1 MKSLVDAFRLLTI
14 VPVPFG
20 SGHDSP
26 QSKYAPLFF
35 PLVGLLIGVGAA
47 ALFAAF
53 DDLLPRS
60 LGAALTIA
68 AVVIITGALHID
80 GLADFFD
87 GMFGGHD
94 PESRLRIMKQPDVG
108 AFGVAAVVLVL
119 LIDWVALSSI
129 SVTMAWIVLPLVG
142 VVSRTAPLVVMAVTS
157 YVSQNGLGQ
166 SYAKLSNIALLVA
179 IVLAV
184 VVGAVIGGGLS
195 LSIAIAGLIAAL
207 LIGLFSKKRIG
218 GANGDVYGASIELV
232 VAVCLIGAAG
242 VVEGGGRFEALWTNL

>member
-1 MKSLVDAFRLLTI
+1 M
-14 VPVPFG
+14 PVPFG
-20 SGHDSP
+20 NGHDSSP
-26 QSKYAPLFF
+26 SKYAPLFF

-47 ALFAAF
+47 ALFAVF

-68 AVVIITGALHID
+68 ALVIIAGALHID

-94 PESRLRIMKQPDVG
+94 SESRLRIMKSPDVG

-129 SVTMAWIVLPLVG
+129 SVTMAWIVLPLAG
-142 VVSRTAPLVVMAVTS
+142 VVSRAAPLVVMALTS

-166 SYAKLSNIALLVA
+166 SYTSLSKIALVTA
-179 IVLAV
+179 IVFTV
-184 VVGAVIGGGLS
+184 VVAAVIGGGLS
-195 LSIAIAGLIAAL
+195 LSIAIAGLVAAVL
-207 LIGLFSKKRIG
+207 VGLFSKKRVG
-218 GANGDVYGASIELV
+218 GANGDVYGASVELV
-232 VAVCLIGAAG
+232 VLVCLVGAAG
-242 VVEGGGRFEALWTNL
+242 VVDAGGRFEAVWTNM

>member
-1 MKSLVDAFRLLTI
+1 M
-14 VPVPFG
+14 PFG
-20 SGHDSP
+20 SGHGSP
-26 QSKYAPLFF
+26 PSKYAPLFF

-47 ALFAAF
+47 ALFAVF
-53 DDLLPRS
+53 DDLLPRN

-80 GLADFFD
+80 GLGDFFD

-94 PESRLRIMKQPDVG
+94 PETRLRIMKQPDVG

-129 SVTMAWIVLPLVG
+129 SMTMAWIVLPLVG
-142 VVSRTAPLVVMAVTS
+142 VVSRAAPLVVMSVTS
-157 YVSQNGLGQ
+157 HVSQNGLGQ
-166 SYAKLSNIALLVA
+166 SYAGLSKIALITVIMLA
-179 IVLAV
+179 AV
-184 VVGAVIGGGLS
+184 VAAIIGGGLS
-195 LSIAIAGLIAAL
+195 LSIAIVGLIAAV

-232 VAVCLIGAAG
+232 MAVCLIGAAG
-242 VVEGGGRFEALWTNL
+242 VIDGGGRFEAV